1 MEIKKNK
8 EIKKERHSIFT
19 DIIINNKV
27 DPFSKYIGPKQKE
40 INDICKQLY
49 YSFEKR
55 NITRK
60 GSLPTDSFVTL
71 KYFFRKYLDS
81 EMDKFT
87 KNKKPKNNIPK
98 KSSLLYSKIYF
109 GSFLNSSIDLGY
121 KKNGEMDIIK
131 SKLSKS
137 NNFSFVNDPSTIRYK
152 KLPIDLY
159 ISKEDSLKI
168 KNLISVRPLSEKLKI
183 KNNKTE
189 SKLRFSYDRGIFDN
203 TSINF
208 EKNSDKISNYDVFY
222 INKNKLNEKDNIDYH
237 RQISK
242 NNFTEPNNL
251 FINEK
256 SPNKENRNTDSH
268 NKPKKKKLINSKNL
282 SELNNISE
290 NINPINI
297 EKNIYNK
304 TEYNNHSRNKNNPL
318 LLQIHKKTKN
328 FSKYRTP
335 KKSIENF
342 AKCSKRKTEIKLNKI
357 NRLINKGK
365 MKTNPKLIINDLKIY
380 GNKKKKKAF
389 IKEKY
394 SHIKRRLNL
403 ISIVENLK
411 NIKTLAPM
419 DLLNQIYEEY
429 KKESKK
435 IITDKFR
442 NKRIDNIYKS
452 SEEGKL
458 IKKKIDK
465 TNDNINKFIS
475 KNYFEGIKLKNKY
488 KKLDLVINQIN
499 EENKA
504 NFDNRTEY

>member
-27 DPFSKYIGPKQKE
+27 DPFSKFIDPKQKE

-60 GSLPTDSFVTL
+60 ISLPTNSFVAL

-81 EMDKFT
+81 EMDKLT

-208 EKNSDKISNYDVFY
+208 EKNSDKISNYNVFY

-237 RQISK
+237 QQISK
-242 NNFTEPNNL
+242 NNFTEPKNL
-251 FINEK
+251 IINEK

-268 NKPKKKKLINSKNL
+268 NKLKKKKLINSKN
-282 SELNNISE
+282 
-290 NINPINI
+290 
-297 EKNIYNK
+297 
-304 TEYNNHSRNKNNPL
+304 
-318 LLQIHKKTKN
+318 
-328 FSKYRTP
+328 
-335 KKSIENF
+335 
-342 AKCSKRKTEIKLNKI
+342 
-357 NRLINKGK
+357 
-365 MKTNPKLIINDLKIY
+365 
-380 GNKKKKKAF
+380 
-389 IKEKY
+389 
-394 SHIKRRLNL
+394 
-403 ISIVENLK
+403 
-411 NIKTLAPM
+411 
-419 DLLNQIYEEY
+419 
-429 KKESKK
+429 
-435 IITDKFR
+435 
-442 NKRIDNIYKS
+442 
-452 SEEGKL
+452 
-458 IKKKIDK
+458 
-465 TNDNINKFIS
+465 
-475 KNYFEGIKLKNKY
+475 
-488 KKLDLVINQIN
+488 
-499 EENKA
+499 
-504 NFDNRTEY
+504 